1 MRSQSAP
8 ASTRWATSTSPSSKE
23 TLLAI
28 INNDNIEHVNQ
39 AIRSAARSEC
49 AKWGMDDWEDI
60 AQTVFEKVWKY
71 DLNGDFDKLSHDSED
86 FYKSIKR
93 YSKKTI
99 NNERVDYMHFS
110 GAYLYPRPAVV
121 HILENLAWGEPG
133 TIDETESK
141 VDVRRSYDRMSE
153 NYRLALY
160 KRYALGIVSND
171 GGERK
176 QCTRALDALTNHLNF
191 TTSPGPL
198 SVEQLAENE

>member
-1 MRSQSAP
+1 MNDLTPAVLSAIKFE
-8 ASTRWATSTSPSSKE
+8 AKKE
-23 TLLAI
+23 CYKFGL
-28 INNDNIEHVNQ
+28 
-39 AIRSAARSEC
+39 
-49 AKWGMDDWEDI
+49 KDWEDI
-60 AQTVFEKVWKY
+60 AQDVTADVWEKISKGQVAEIEEGTPLFHSVIKKY
-71 DLNGDFDKLSHDSED
+71 TKA
-86 FYKSIKR
+86 
-93 YSKKTI
+93 
-99 NNERVDYMHFS
+99 RVHREMVAYMHFS

-121 HILENLAWGEPG
+121 HILENLVWGEPG

-141 VDVRRSYDRMSE
+141 VDVRRSYDRMNE

-160 KRYALGIVSND
+160 KRYALGIVSDD

>member
-1 MRSQSAP
+1 M
-8 ASTRWATSTSPSSKE
+8 
-23 TLLAI
+23 AI
-28 INNDNIEHVNQ
+28 INNDSAEHVNQ

-60 AQTVFEKVWKY
+60 AQTVFETIWKR
-71 DLNGDFDKLSHDSED
+71 DLKGDFDQVGHDSEN

-93 YSKKTI
+93 ETKKTI

-176 QCTRALDALTNHLNF
+176 ECTRALDALTNHLNF
-191 TTSPGPL
+191 TTSPGSL